1 MKKLLMLLAVCVA
14 PWAAAQGYPNCVIGQ
29 NFTPVAFAKE
39 TITVSSTAL
48 GFTRSVYDQAAST
61 GFKAVMAFVT
71 TETDAMRV
79 WFDGSIPTAAIGHNV
94 PAAGQVVVCSTDL
107 ASFRMIRVTNDVTVR
122 VTYYRQP

>member
-1 MKKLLMLLAVCVA
+1 MRRLLFLVAFLYAPSLL
-14 PWAAAQGYPNCVIGQ
+14 AQGYPNCVIGQ

-48 GFTRSVYDQAAST
+48 GLTRSVYDQAATT
-61 GFKAVMAFVT
+61 GFKAVMAFLT

-94 PAAGQVVVCSTDL
+94 ASGTTVVVCSTDL